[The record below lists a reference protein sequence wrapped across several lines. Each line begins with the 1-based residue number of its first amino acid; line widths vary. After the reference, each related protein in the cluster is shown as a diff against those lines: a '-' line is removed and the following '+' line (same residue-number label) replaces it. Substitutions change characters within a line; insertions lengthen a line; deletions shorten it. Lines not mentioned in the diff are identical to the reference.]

1 MGCAMC
7 STRARDGKARMT
19 DLLNID
25 NLHLEFHT
33 YDGVVKVLAGVN
45 LKMRRGDVLGLVGE
59 TGCGK
64 SMTAL
69 SVPRLI
75 PMPPG
80 RITAGRVTFNGEDIL
95 SKSESE
101 MEAFRARHVGM
112 IFQDPVTNLNPLFT
126 IREQLVDA
134 VLYQQAQGKKVP
146 GRWRGFTP
154 SVRQMRKEAHERAVE
169 LMRLTGIPDG
179 DKRIYD
185 YPHQFSGGMRQRVL
199 IAMALA
205 GDPDLLIADEPTTAL
220 DVTIQA
226 QILRLIRS
234 LVAQLGLTVL
244 LITHNL
250 GVVARSCERVAVM
263 YAGRVVEES
272 PVRELFHNPKHPYTR
287 GLIAAVP
294 QKDINRG
301 GLEGIPGIIPNL
313 INPPSGC
320 RFNPRCEHAMD
331 ICRGSVPPA
340 IEVGAGHT
348 ASCFLY
354 GEDA

>member
-1 MGCAMC
+1 
-7 STRARDGKARMT
+7 MT
-19 DLLNID
+19 DLLNIQ
-25 NLHLEFHT
+25 NLRLEFDT
-33 YDGVVKVLAGVN
+33 YDGLVKVLAGVD
-45 LKMRRGDVLGLVGE
+45 LSMRRGDVLGLVGE

-80 RITAGRVTFNGEDIL
+80 RITAGRVIFNGEDVL
-95 SKSESE
+95 DKSESD
-101 MEAFRARHVGM
+101 MEAFRARHLGM

-134 VLYQQAQGKKVP
+134 VLYQRAQGKKVP
-146 GRWRGFTP
+146 GRWRGFMP
-154 SVRQMRKEAHERAVE
+154 SARQLRREAHERAVE

-234 LVAQLGLTVL
+234 LVRQLGLTVL

-263 YAGRVVEES
+263 YSGRVIEES
-272 PVRELFHNPKHPYTR
+272 PVRELFKNPQHPYTR

-294 QKDINRG
+294 QKDISRG
-301 GLEGIPGIIPNL
+301 GLAGIPGMIPNL
-313 INPPSGC
+313 IDPPAGC
-320 RFNPRCEHAMD
+320 RFHPRCQQAMD
-331 ICRGSVPPA
+331 ICRREVPRA
-340 IEVGAGHT
+340 VSVGAQHSS
-348 ASCFLY
+348 ACFLHEE
-354 GEDA
+354 GA

>member
-1 MGCAMC
+1 M
-7 STRARDGKARMT
+7 SE
-19 DLLNID
+19 LLNIQD
-25 NLHLEFHT
+25 LHLEFHT
-33 YDGVVKVLAGVN
+33 YDGAVKVLAGVSLN
-45 LKMRRGDVLGLVGE
+45 MKRGDVLGLVGE

-69 SVPRLI
+69 SVARLI

-80 RITAGRVTFNGEDIL
+80 KITAGRVAFDGEDIL

-101 MEAFRARHVGM
+101 MEAFRARRLGM

-134 VLYQQAQGKKVP
+134 VLYQRAQGQRVP
-146 GRWRGFTP
+146 GRWRGFMP
-154 SVRQMRKEAHERAVE
+154 SVRQMRRDAHERAVE

-179 DKRIYD
+179 DKRIYE

-234 LVAQLGLTVL
+234 LVQRLGLTVL

-250 GVVARSCERVAVM
+250 GVVARTCERVAVM
-263 YAGRVVEES
+263 YAGRVIEES
-272 PVRELFHNPKHPYTR
+272 PVRELFKNPKHPYTR
-287 GLIAAVP
+287 GLIHAVP
-294 QKDINRG
+294 QKHTGRRG
-301 GLEGIPGIIPNL
+301 LVGIPGMIPNL
-313 INPPSGC
+313 IHPPAGC
-320 RFNPRCEHAMD
+320 RFHPRCEHVMAV
-331 ICRGSVPPA
+331 CRQKVPA
-340 IEVGAGHT
+340 ARQVGAGHS

-354 GEDA
+354 EEEA

>member
-1 MGCAMC
+1 M
-7 STRARDGKARMT
+7 S
-19 DLLNID
+19 DLLNIED
-25 NLHLEFHT
+25 LHLEFHT

-45 LKMRRGDVLGLVGE
+45 LKMQRGDVLGLVGE

-80 RITAGRVTFNGEDIL
+80 KITAGRVSFDGEDIL
-95 SKSESE
+95 SKSEGE
-101 MEAFRARHVGM
+101 MESFRASRLGM

-134 VLYQQAQGKKVP
+134 VLYQRARGQSVP
-146 GRWRGFTP
+146 GRWRGFQP

-234 LVAQLGLTVL
+234 LVQQLGLTVL

-263 YAGRVVEES
+263 YSGRVIEES
-272 PVRELFHNPKHPYTR
+272 PVRELFQNPKHPYTR
-287 GLIAAVP
+287 GLINAVP
-294 QKDINRG
+294 KKDVDRG
-301 GLEGIPGIIPNL
+301 GLVGIPGMIPNL
-313 INPPSGC
+313 IDPPAGC
-320 RFNPRCEHAMD
+320 RFHPRCEHVME
-331 ICRGSVPPA
+331 ICRRDVPPD
-340 IEVGAGHT
+340 IRISRDHS

-354 GEDA
+354 GEAQ

>member
-1 MGCAMC
+1 M
-7 STRARDGKARMT
+7 S
-19 DLLNID
+19 DLLNIED
-25 NLHLEFHT
+25 LHLEFHT
-33 YDGVVKVLAGVN
+33 YDGIVKVLAGVD
-45 LKMRRGDVLGLVGE
+45 LTIKRGDVVGLVGE

-80 RITAGRVTFNGEDIL
+80 KITSGRVTFAGEDIL

-101 MEAFRARHVGM
+101 MEAFRAQHLGM
-112 IFQDPVTNLNPLFT
+112 IFQDPTTNLNPLFT

-134 VLYQQAQGKKVP
+134 VLYQKAQGQKVP
-146 GRWRGFTP
+146 GRWRGFIP
-154 SVRQMRKEAHERAVE
+154 SVRQMRKDAHDRAVE

-179 DKRIYD
+179 DKRIHE

-234 LVAQLGLTVL
+234 LVKQLGLTVL

-250 GVVARSCERVAVM
+250 GVVARTCERVAVM
-263 YAGRVVEES
+263 YSGRVIEES
-272 PVRELFHNPKHPYTR
+272 PVRELFKNPKHPYTQ

-294 QKDINRG
+294 QKETGRG
-301 GLEGIPGIIPNL
+301 GLIGIPGMIPNL
-313 INPPSGC
+313 IDPPQGC
-320 RFNPRCEHAMD
+320 RFHPRCDHVMD
-331 ICRGSVPPA
+331 VCRERVPNESP
-340 IEVGAGHT
+340 VGENHVT
-348 ASCFLY
+348 SCFLY